1 MVRAFSPVMVEAFVI
16 HPPSSPRSRRL
27 GRAGAV
33 ALVAV
38 AHAGVFAAIGM
49 GRVES
54 IDIPVRAPIEVELFR
69 PVRPPPPPPPPPAPA
84 AVESGGGA
92 PAAPSRVHVTPKPPE
107 TPPELPFAPPT
118 PAPRPAL
125 VVGASP
131 TASLNAGLG
140 QGGQG
145 TGVGAGVGEG
155 DGPGSGSGPIIL
167 RGASNGEILG
177 LVPPEA
183 RRARRAGRSAVNCII
198 RADTRLEACRV
209 VDEAPGGFG
218 FGEAAIRIAES
229 HFRFRPP
236 TTASGRPVD
245 GFRVTV
251 TVNFGRQ

>member
-1 MVRAFSPVMVEAFVI
+1 MVEAPVF
-16 HPPSSPRSRRL
+16 HLSSSPQSRRA

-33 ALVAV
+33 ALVAL
-38 AHAGVFAAIGM
+38 AHAGLFAAIGM

-54 IDIPVRAPIEVELFR
+54 IDLPLTPPIEVELFR
-69 PVRPPPPPPPPPAPA
+69 PITPPPPPPPPVEPAEVDP
-84 AVESGGGA
+84 GGGA

-107 TPPELPFAPPT
+107 VPPELPVAPPT
-118 PAPRPAL
+118 PAPVPTL

-131 TASLNAGLG
+131 TTSLNTGLG

-145 TGVGAGVGEG
+145 TGTGSGTGEG

-167 RGASNGEILG
+167 RGASNGEILA

-183 RRARRAGRSAVNCII
+183 RRQRRAGRSAVNCVI
-198 RADTRLEACRV
+198 RADTRLEGCRV
-209 VDEAPGGFG
+209 VDESPGGFG
-218 FGEAAIRIAES
+218 FGEAAVRIAET

-236 TTASGRPVD
+236 TTASGRPVE

>member
-1 MVRAFSPVMVEAFVI
+1 MVEAAVF
-16 HPPSSPRSRRL
+16 HLPSSPRSRRF

-33 ALVAV
+33 ALVAL
-38 AHAGVFAAIGM
+38 AHAGLFAAIGM

-54 IDIPVRAPIEVELFR
+54 IDLPLAPPIEVELFR
-69 PVRPPPPPPPPPAPA
+69 PTTPPPPPPPPVEPAEVDP
-84 AVESGGGA
+84 GGGA

-107 TPPELPFAPPT
+107 APPELPVAPPT
-118 PAPRPAL
+118 PAPVPTL

-131 TASLNAGLG
+131 TASLNSGLG

-145 TGVGAGVGEG
+145 TGTGSGTGEG

-167 RGASNGEILG
+167 RGASNGEILAF
-177 LVPPEA
+177 VPPEA
-183 RRARRAGRSAVNCII
+183 RRQRRAGRSAVNCVI
-198 RADTRLEACRV
+198 RADTRLEGCRV
-209 VDEAPGGFG
+209 VDESPGGFG
-218 FGEAAIRIAES
+218 FGEAAVRIAET